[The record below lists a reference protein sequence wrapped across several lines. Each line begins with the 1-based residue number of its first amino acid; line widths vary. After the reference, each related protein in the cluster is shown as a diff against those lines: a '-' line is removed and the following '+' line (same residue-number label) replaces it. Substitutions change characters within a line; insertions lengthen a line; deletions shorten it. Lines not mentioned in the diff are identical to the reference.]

1 MKLIITGAA
10 GFIGSHFLELAL
22 INNIKDKKFEEI
34 VVIDSLTYAS
44 DLLYLKDLQSR
55 FIFKFVNEDISN
67 LNAMSKIIES
77 DDYIVN
83 FAAESHVDNSLSDS
97 SKFIKSNVLGTSVLL
112 ELSKLQ
118 GIERFF
124 QISTDEVYGTISQGN
139 WDEECKVNPN
149 SPYSASKASAD
160 LISISFYRSHG
171 VPVIVTRSS
180 NNYGPR
186 QNIEKFIPK
195 VITSILNSTEIPVYG
210 NGQNIR
216 DWIYVEDNA
225 FAIWSLL
232 LKGVPGEI
240 YNIGGGNELS
250 NIDLIEKISFLMK
263 SKARIAY
270 VTDRKA
276 HDFRYSI
283 SINKIQNAINFN
295 PSTDLVHGL
304 EETIKYFLAQSK
316 I

>member
-1 MKLIITGAA
+1 MKLIVTGAA

-22 INNIKDKKFEEI
+22 INEVKDKKFEEI
-34 VVIDSLTYAS
+34 VAIDSLTYAS
-44 DLLYLKDLQSR
+44 DLQFLKNLQSR
-55 FIFKFVNEDISN
+55 FKFKFINEDISN
-67 LNAMSKIIES
+67 LISMSKIINS
-77 DDYIVN
+77 NDYIVN

-97 SKFIKSNVLGTSVLL
+97 SRFIKSNVLGVSVLL

-118 GIERFF
+118 GIKRFF
-124 QISTDEVYGTISQGN
+124 QISTDEVYGTISHGN
-139 WDEECKVNPN
+139 WDEECKLNPN

-171 VPVIVTRSS
+171 VPVIITRSS

-186 QNIEKFIPK
+186 QHIEKFIPK
-195 VITSILNSTEIPVYG
+195 VITNILNSSEIPVYG

-216 DWIYVEDNA
+216 DWIYVKDKVLG
-225 FAIWSLL
+225 IWSLL

-250 NIDLIEKISFLMK
+250 NLELIEKISLLMEK
-263 SKARIAY
+263 KAKILY

-276 HDFRYSI
+276 HDFRYSV
-283 SINKIQNAINFN
+283 STNKIKNAINFKPN
-295 PSTDLVHGL
+295 TDLENGL
-304 EETIKYFLAQSK
+304 KETIKYYSSRDTN
-316 I
+316 

>member
-1 MKLIITGAA
+1 M
-10 GFIGSHFLELAL
+10 
-22 INNIKDKKFEEI
+22 
-34 VVIDSLTYAS
+34 V
-44 DLLYLKDLQSR
+44 
-55 FIFKFVNEDISN
+55 
-67 LNAMSKIIES
+67 
-77 DDYIVN
+77 
-83 FAAESHVDNSLSDS
+83 
-97 SKFIKSNVLGTSVLL
+97 
-112 ELSKLQ
+112 
-118 GIERFF
+118 
-124 QISTDEVYGTISQGN
+124 
-139 WDEECKVNPN
+139 
-149 SPYSASKASAD
+149 
-160 LISISFYRSHG
+160 YRSHG

>member
-1 MKLIITGAA
+1 
-10 GFIGSHFLELAL
+10 
-22 INNIKDKKFEEI
+22 
-34 VVIDSLTYAS
+34 
-44 DLLYLKDLQSR
+44 
-55 FIFKFVNEDISN
+55 
-67 LNAMSKIIES
+67 MSKIING

-83 FAAESHVDNSLSDS
+83 FAAESHVDNSLNDS
-97 SKFIKSNVLGTSVLL
+97 SKFIKSNVLGASVLL

-118 GIERFF
+118 GIKRFF
-124 QISTDEVYGTISQGN
+124 QISTDEVYGTIAQGT

-160 LISISFYRSHG
+160 LISISFHRSHG

-186 QNIEKFIPK
+186 QNAEKFIPK
-195 VITSILNSTEIPVYG
+195 VITNILNSTEIPVYG

-216 DWIYVEDNA
+216 DWIYVKDNA
-225 FAIWSLL
+225 LAIWSLL

-250 NIDLIEKISFLMK
+250 NIELIEKISFLMK
-263 SKARIAY
+263 SKARIVY

-276 HDFRYSI
+276 HDFRYSV
-283 SINKIQNAINFN
+283 SINKIQNAINFK
-295 PSTDLVHGL
+295 PMTDLECGL
-304 EETIKYFLAQSK
+304 EETIKYYMARTN

>member
-22 INNIKDKKFEEI
+22 INNIKDEKFEEI

-44 DLLYLKDLQSR
+44 DISYLKHLQSR

-67 LNAMSKIIES
+67 FIAMSKIIDS
-77 DDYIVN
+77 GDYIVN

-97 SKFIKSNVLGTSVLL
+97 SIFIKSNVLGASVLL
-112 ELSKLQ
+112 ELSKLK
-118 GIERFF
+118 GIEKFI
-124 QISTDEVYGTISQGN
+124 QISTDEVYGTILEDS
-139 WDEECKVNPN
+139 WDETCKVNPN

-171 VPVIVTRSS
+171 VPVVITRSS

-210 NGQNIR
+210 NGENIR

-225 FAIWSLL
+225 LAIWNLL
-232 LKGVPGEI
+232 FRGVHGEI
-240 YNIGGGNELS
+240 YNIGGGNELT
-250 NIDLIEKISFLMK
+250 NIELIEKISFHMK
-263 SKARIAY
+263 SKARIIY
-270 VTDRKA
+270 VEDRKA

-283 SINKIQNAINFN
+283 SVNKIQNEINFN
-295 PSTDLVHGL
+295 PSTDLEVGL
-304 EETIKYFLAQSK
+304 EKTIKYYLALVK
-316 I
+316 P